1 LGYRLADT
9 RIAFTPLADEAAR
22 GILAE
27 QVIAP
32 VAAQFPRARLEFDP
46 HPTTTPGYYQWV
58 RFQIYARDMQGTEY
72 MIGDGGFTDWTLQLL
87 SDRHERL
94 LTSGIA
100 TERIATLFRAG
111 PS

>member
-1 LGYRLADT
+1 
-9 RIAFTPLADEAAR
+9 
-22 GILAE
+22 
-27 QVIAP
+27 
-32 VAAQFPRARLEFDP
+32 
-46 HPTTTPGYYQWV
+46 V

-72 MIGDGGFTDWTLQLL
+72 MLGDGGFTDWTLQLL